1 MCRIIIML
9 SLLGCFPNNAQQKT
23 INVDSL
29 FAKSINDLKII
40 ANDSISHDLKDRNQS
55 EFMWIISLIGNK
67 DFVNPHQ
74 TIHINKKIV
83 SEIEQWYI
91 ANKQYIT
98 SSNIEKAYNLIH
110 PPAPVFESHETWME
124 WMNKQYEGL
133 EIETIK

>member
-1 MCRIIIML
+1 
-9 SLLGCFPNNAQQKT
+9 
-23 INVDSL
+23 
-29 FAKSINDLKII
+29 
-40 ANDSISHDLKDRNQS
+40 
-55 EFMWIISLIGNK
+55 MWIISLIGNK

-110 PPAPVFESHETWME
+110 PPVSVFDSYETWME